1 MKSHLILFLQLET
14 LTIKFTDDKDCPEK
28 TREEC
33 RPGVPYLV
41 LSTKPTVSIIVE
53 NPTQRSGLFTV
64 NIGVGDQETTKQ
76 LTEKIAKLIGLKG
89 YFLLTFFFKFTV
101 YFI

>member
-1 MKSHLILFLQLET
+1 MET

-41 LSTKPTVSIIVE
+41 LSTKPTVAIIVE

-76 LTEKIAKLIGLKG
+76 LTEKIAKMIGLKG
-89 YFLLTFFFKFTV
+89 NFFIKFFLAFDLLGFCF
-101 YFI
+101 YRY